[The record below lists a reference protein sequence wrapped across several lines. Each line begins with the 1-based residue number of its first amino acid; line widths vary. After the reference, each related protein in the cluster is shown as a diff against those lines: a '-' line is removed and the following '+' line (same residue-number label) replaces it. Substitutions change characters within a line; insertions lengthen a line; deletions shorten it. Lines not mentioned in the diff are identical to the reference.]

1 MHATMEDLIAL
12 RDGRSSPAVDAHV
25 GACPACSKEFERLV
39 ASTEAL
45 RAIPEREAARDLWPA
60 LSAALTERRKM
71 RMAKVAWGLSAAA
84 AAMII
89 GLVLVVGVR
98 IGPGHANKGAGAPQK
113 AAVAPVLQPLVKQ
126 SQRLEAALT
135 RLDQGSSVV
144 SGGTAGVI
152 AGLQD
157 QVAIVDLQ
165 ISLLDQSKDDD
176 QLERLWKERVR
187 LLSTLLEV
195 RTGRGQVAAL

>member
-45 RAIPEREAARDLWPA
+45 RDIPECEAARDLWPA

-98 IGPGHANKGAGAPQK
+98 IGPGHANMGAGAPQK